1 MQNTGQP
8 CDAAS
13 FLSSYTSIM
22 PKFRPVKNQTVLAIP
37 SPCLFNLKMITRQL
51 ENAERIESIVYDK
64 THPVTAVPGYQ
75 KVSVGLP

>member
-1 MQNTGQP
+1 MKNTGQP

-22 PKFRPVKNQTVLAIP
+22 PKFRPVKNQTLLVIP
-37 SPCLFNLKMITRQL
+37 SLFNLKMITRQL

-64 THPVTAVPGYQ
+64 THPVTAVPRYQ
-75 KVSVGLP
+75 KVSVGP